1 MFTRACASAY
11 RVAKTRRAIRARGVL
26 VLVLVCVVFTIIL
39 NVSLNRARS
48 VALNSTKVSTGPSE
62 AKYGAFAAI
71 AQRVENLPITRPR
84 EPSIDHTK
92 ISRDRDVRDA
102 ALLQ

>member
-1 MFTRACASAY
+1 MRVRRRIASRRRVERAYTQCLDFGGT
-11 RVAKTRRAIRARGVL
+11 V
-26 VLVLVCVVFTIIL
+26 VCVVFTIL